1 MNISKAK
8 RVKGRKPS
16 KCVGGVE
23 RLAKDTMPVVGL
35 GSLEGAPQYP
45 VSGARCP
52 CKFLGLI

>member
-1 MNISKAK
+1 MGNPHYEYQQSKA
-8 RVKGRKPS
+8 G
-16 KCVGGVE
+16 VGGVE

-35 GSLEGAPQYP
+35 GSPEGAPQYP